1 MQLHKADEL
10 ESLIKG
16 IEFVAANNADEC
28 YYYDSPLNSSKCRK
42 VIWYII
48 FFNKINLNNIN
59 FIFL

>member
-28 YYYDSPLNSSKCRK
+28 YYYDCPLDSQKCRK
-42 VIWYII
+42 VIWYV
-48 FFNKINLNNIN
+48 
-59 FIFL
+59 

>member
-28 YYYDSPLNSSKCRK
+28 YYYERYL
-42 VIWYII
+42 
-48 FFNKINLNNIN
+48 F
-59 FIFL
+59 FIFKML